1 MRTGQGSQRL
11 VQEDGAAGSVEMAP
25 ADSEHPAPRRLPAR
39 ESPNTPAHP
48 FRSIITSMETGKLGR
63 VCPQLASQDRAT
75 GSAGPRPGQRKS
87 WAFLH
92 LTQEPPC
99 LGKVSKPPGHVP
111 SWPWGGSLA
120 TPYLELHLW
129 SPTAADQA
137 LSVSSEHWGQ
147 NHLVSLQ
154 RGSLRGLSPS
164 PDIRVGE
171 VPKYGSVQREETGP
185 SAIRSLESSKGSSK
199 GGIPTG

>member
-39 ESPNTPAHP
+39 ESPSTPAHP
-48 FRSIITSMETGKLGR
+48 FGSIITSMETGKLGR

-75 GSAGPRPGQRKS
+75 GSAEPRPGQRKS

-111 SWPWGGSLA
+111 SWPWGGSVGYSLSGTSFMVSHCCRPGLA
-120 TPYLELHLW
+120 CVIRALGTEPPCPTPKR
-129 SPTAADQA
+129 
-137 LSVSSEHWGQ
+137 VSQ
-147 NHLVSLQ
+147 
-154 RGSLRGLSPS
+154 
-164 PDIRVGE
+164 
-171 VPKYGSVQREETGP
+171 
-185 SAIRSLESSKGSSK
+185 RSLSL
-199 GGIPTG
+199 P